1 MKKRPKSLRFWDEI
15 YPRYHPNSECILHPA
30 LVCIFGVNAYTP
42 LISSGLS
49 RTTPML
55 KFHCQLH
62 HPYFQ
67 PMIRT
72 LCHAHS
78 ANYCHMFIVCIN
90 IIAFPSENVKGGNEK
105 KNRRS
110 RGGSSG
116 NTADVLSRQAVFVRC
131 CLYAIRYTHPNKAKS
146 PLPCNAPCTGLHIYS
161 VKSAENFK
169 AAFANFT

>member
-15 YPRYHPNSECILHPA
+15 YPRYHPNSECTLHPA

-55 KFHCQLH
+55 KFHRQLH

-78 ANYCHMFIVCIN
+78 ANYCHMFIICTN
-90 IIAFPSENVKGGNEK
+90 IIAFPSENVKGGTK
-105 KNRRS
+105 KR
-110 RGGSSG
+110 
-116 NTADVLSRQAVFVRC
+116 TAAFAAILHAV
-131 CLYAIRYTHPNKAKS
+131 RYTHPNKAKS

-161 VKSAENFK
+161 VKSAEKSK
-169 AAFANFT
+169 AASANFT